1 MTTVL
6 NTQEVL
12 TPPVPSATVLVLRD
26 GVQGLEVLLVKR
38 HSKSNVLGGMHVFPG
53 GKLDAADRSVQ
64 REQLDQAPQALVQ
77 ALGEA
82 DLDEATACGLHVAA
96 LRETLEECGLFLHGQ
111 HDSRLPAQMR
121 QRLQAGESFLAANAA
136 LGLTLQT
143 GLVRPWSRWITPR
156 KPTMMDRRFD
166 TRFFVAL
173 APTDHE
179 AKHDA
184 HEVTEAVWVR
194 PEAALRQYWEGHMGL
209 VPAQIMS
216 LMQLMP
222 HTRAGEVLLEAQ
234 SRLPI
239 QVLPEPIDIDG
250 ERVLCYPGDPQ
261 HPVQVPVWPGPTRL
275 TWRNQRFEPEGGLD
289 AFLGSHR

>member
-6 NTQEVL
+6 NTQEVF

-53 GKLDAADRSVQ
+53 GKLDPADRGVQ
-64 REQLDQAPQALVQ
+64 PEQLDQAPQALVQ

-96 LRETLEECGLFLHGQ
+96 LRETLEECGLFLHGR
-111 HDSRLPAQMR
+111 HDSGLPAHMR
-121 QRLQAGESFLAANAA
+121 QRLQAGESFLTATAA

-143 GLVRPWSRWITPR
+143 QLVRPWSRWITPR

-173 APTDHE
+173 APTDHDAE
-179 AKHDA
+179 HDA
-184 HEVTEAVWVR
+184 HEVTEAVWLR
-194 PEAALRQYWEGHMGL
+194 PETALRQYWAGHMGL
-209 VPAQIMS
+209 VPAQIIS
-216 LMQLMP
+216 LMQLVP
-222 HTRAGEVLLEAQ
+222 HTRASEVMREAQ
-234 SRLPI
+234 TRPPI
-239 QVLPEPIDIDG
+239 QVLPEPLDIDG

-261 HPVQVPVWPGPTRL
+261 HPVQTPVWPGPTRL
-275 TWRNQRFEPEGGLD
+275 TWRNQRFEPEGGLG
-289 AFLGSHR
+289 ALLAAQR